1 MECFTAGCRLHRL
14 RARHHDLS
22 LISFLPPRLFPP
34 FPSFVLS
41 TLYLRLYRGRTLSLV
56 CFVFRFSCLSCLSRC
71 DPLICNYFALPIF
84 YPLRFDFAWLEIRDF
99 FSFLFS
105 VCLNEFS
112 HYDMA
117 VIVNDAFESMIISDG
132 RCIFMNRLEF
142 SMGHSYNR
150 WRDVMNNTYDDTVMS
165 YFLIGPPRVSVNCST
180 WILMLLY

>member
-34 FPSFVLS
+34 FPCFVFS
-41 TLYLRLYRGRTLSLV
+41 TLYHLYRDWTLSLI
-56 CFVFRFSCLSCLSRC
+56 CFVFRFSCLSRC
-71 DPLICNYFALPIF
+71 ALIYNYSPPPPIF
-84 YPLRFDFAWLEIRDF
+84 YPLCYCDSILRGSKYEIF

-105 VCLNEFS
+105 VCLNEFC
-112 HYDMA
+112 HYDTV
-117 VIVNDAFESMIISDG
+117 VIINDAFESMIISDG

-142 SMGHSYNR
+142 SMGRSYNR

-165 YFLIGPPRVSVNCST
+165 YFLIGPPKVSVNCST